1 MKLYEIDFSPMWPV
15 PSGLIVLA
23 KSKKSALKIAKET
36 LKHTEPREATLIK
49 MDKPKVVFFESGDY
63 QHFLYTVLW
72 CRFNVTTTDYGYE
85 VLPIRNTL

>member
-23 KSKKSALKIAKET
+23 KSKQQALKIAKET
-36 LKHTEPREATLIK
+36 LTHTEPREATLIK

-63 QHFLYTVLW
+63 QHYLYTQLASL
-72 CRFNVTTTDYGYE
+72 F
-85 VLPIRNTL
+85 